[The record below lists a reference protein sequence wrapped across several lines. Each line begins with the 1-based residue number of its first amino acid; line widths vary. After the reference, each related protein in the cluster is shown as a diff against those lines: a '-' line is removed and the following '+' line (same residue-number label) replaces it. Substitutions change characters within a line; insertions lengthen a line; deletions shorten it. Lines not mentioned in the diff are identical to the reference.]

1 MFRTVLSF
9 LVLLTV
15 SAFAIAESPTKS
27 NWASGLDRYIGH
39 FRMIDNDN
47 QPVREFESYWAEP
60 NKIFQ
65 YASFSMID
73 GPTSSSRGVGFCF
86 WNEEENRPEF
96 NELEFRDGERFV
108 YVGHCIDMTK
118 TTMTWI
124 VTEWSKDG
132 MLSQVKMTDTHNA
145 DGLNRST
152 EQIMGEEE
160 DTNVVKWIR
169 VTEENREDHLEP
181 SKKPEGNLKGFS

>member
-1 MFRTVLSF
+1 MFRIVLSF

-15 SAFAIAESPTKS
+15 GAISNAEPPNQS

-39 FRMIDNDN
+39 FRMINEDNE
-47 QPVREFESYWAEP
+47 PVREFGSYWSEP

-65 YASFSMID
+65 YSSFSMAD

-86 WNEEENRPEF
+86 WNEKENRPEF
-96 NELEFRDGERFV
+96 NELEYRDGVRFV
-108 YVGHCIDMTK
+108 YEGYCIDMTE

-132 MLSQVKMTDTHNA
+132 ILSQVKMTDTHNA
-145 DGLNRST
+145 DGLDRTT
-152 EQIMGEEE
+152 EQITGEED
-160 DTNVVKWIR
+160 DTNVVKWVR
-169 VTEENREDHLEP
+169 VTEN
-181 SKKPEGNLKGFS
+181 KPAYQWYYN

>member
-9 LVLLTV
+9 LVLLAL
-15 SAFAIAESPTKS
+15 SPFANAEAPSQS

-39 FRMIDNDN
+39 FRMIGDDGN
-47 QPVREFESYWAEP
+47 PIREFESHWAEQ

-86 WNEEENRPEF
+86 WNEKEKRPEF

-108 YVGHCIDMTK
+108 YEGYCVDMTK

-124 VTEWSKDG
+124 VTEWSKEG
-132 MLSQVKMTDTHNA
+132 VLSQVKMTDTHNA
-145 DGLNRST
+145 DGLDRST
-152 EQIMGEEE
+152 EQIVGTE
-160 DTNVVKWIR
+160 DDANVVKWIR
-169 VTEENREDHLEP
+169 VTKENREDHP
-181 SKKPEGNLKGFS
+181 PYPESPDHSGR

>member
-9 LVLLTV
+9 LVLLAV
-15 SAFAIAESPTKS
+15 SPFANAEAPSQS

-39 FRMIDNDN
+39 FRMIGDDGK
-47 QPVREFESYWAEP
+47 PIREFESHWAEQ

-86 WNEEENRPEF
+86 WNEKEKRPEF

-108 YVGHCIDMTK
+108 YEGYCVDMTK

-124 VTEWSKDG
+124 VTEWSKEG
-132 MLSQVKMTDTHNA
+132 VLSQVKMTDTHNA
-145 DGLNRST
+145 DGLDRST
-152 EQIMGEEE
+152 EQIVGTE
-160 DTNVVKWIR
+160 DEANVVKWIR
-169 VTEENREDHLEP
+169 VTKENREDHP
-181 SKKPEGNLKGFS
+181 PYPESPDHSGR